1 MLTDLLLVKV
11 RLPLRL
17 RLDVL
22 RAVAIHGEQGHSG
35 AALGVNRTNFL
46 F

>member
-22 RAVAIHGEQGHSG
+22 RAVAIHREEGHSG
-35 AALGVNRTNFL
+35 AALGVCRSSFL
-46 F
+46 L

>member
-11 RLPLRL
+11 RLSLRL

-35 AALGVNRTNFL
+35 AALRVNCSDFL